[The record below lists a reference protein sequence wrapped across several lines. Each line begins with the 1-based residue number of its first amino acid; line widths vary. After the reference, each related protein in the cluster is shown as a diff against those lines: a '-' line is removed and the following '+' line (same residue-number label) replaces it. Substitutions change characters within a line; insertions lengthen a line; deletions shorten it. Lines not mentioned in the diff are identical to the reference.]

1 MTTANDGE
9 RLIEAVKK
17 RDILYIST
25 AKSYK
30 DTNLKENTWR
40 EVATELGVTDKNG
53 GYRHYY
59 IFGMFRKFVL

>member
-1 MTTANDGE
+1 MTTANGGE

-30 DTNLKENTWR
+30 LQRHQSDRKGMARICHRAWCDRWEWR
-40 EVATELGVTDKNG
+40 L
-53 GYRHYY
+53 
-59 IFGMFRKFVL
+59 